1 MVLSVSPTLFNID
14 KFEGGHSM
22 AKAKVLA
29 DRISITSDILTDANI
44 EKVLVLAPST
54 LKLFDEKDESR
65 VLFEVASDDYNTF
78 TKNGAVF
85 KDGKSLG
92 SISGE
97 TMELEKEE
105 REDKIKT
112 ILTAVLTR
120 INAIEEQVECYLE
133 NAEDL
138 SEDVEFLD

>member
-1 MVLSVSPTLFNID
+1 
-14 KFEGGHSM
+14 M

-29 DRISITSDILTDANI
+29 DRISITSEVLTDANI
-44 EKVLVLAPST
+44 EKVNVLAPSN
-54 LKLFDEKDESR
+54 LKLFDEKDESK
-65 VLFEVASDDYNTF
+65 VLFEVASDEYNTF

-92 SISGE
+92 SISQDI
-97 TMELEKEE
+97 MELEKEE
-105 REDKIKT
+105 KEDKIKT

-120 INAIEEQVECYLE
+120 INIIEEQVADYLE
-133 NAEDL
+133 TAEDL

>member
-1 MVLSVSPTLFNID
+1 
-14 KFEGGHSM
+14 M

-29 DRISITSDILTDANI
+29 DRISITSEVLTDANI
-44 EKVLVLAPST
+44 EKVNVLAPSN
-54 LKLFDEKDESR
+54 LKLFDEKDESK
-65 VLFEVASDDYNTF
+65 VLFEVASDEYNTF

-92 SISGE
+92 SISQDI
-97 TMELEKEE
+97 MELEREE
-105 REDKIKT
+105 KEDKIKT

-120 INAIEEQVECYLE
+120 INIIEEQVSNYLE
-133 NAEDL
+133 TAEDL

>member
-1 MVLSVSPTLFNID
+1 
-14 KFEGGHSM
+14 M

-29 DRISITSDILTDANI
+29 DRISITSEILTDANI
-44 EKVLVLAPST
+44 EKVNVLAPSN
-54 LKLFDEKDESR
+54 LKLFDEKDESK
-65 VLFEVASDDYNTF
+65 VLFEVASDEYNTF

-92 SISGE
+92 SISPE
-97 TMELEKEE
+97 VMELEKEE

-112 ILTAVLTR
+112 ILTAILTR
-120 INAIEEQVECYLE
+120 VNVIEEQVENYLE
-133 NAEDL
+133 TAEDL

>member
-1 MVLSVSPTLFNID
+1 
-14 KFEGGHSM
+14 M

-29 DRISITSDILTDANI
+29 DRISITSEVLTDANI
-44 EKVLVLAPST
+44 EKVNVLAPSN
-54 LKLFDEKDESR
+54 LKLFDEKDESK
-65 VLFEVASDDYNTF
+65 VLFEVASDEYNTF

-92 SISGE
+92 SISQDI
-97 TMELEKEE
+97 MELEREE
-105 REDKIKT
+105 KEDKIKT

-120 INAIEEQVECYLE
+120 INIIEEQVAGYLE
-133 NAEDL
+133 TAEDL

>member
-1 MVLSVSPTLFNID
+1 
-14 KFEGGHSM
+14 M

-29 DRISITSDILTDANI
+29 DRISITSEILTDANI
-44 EKVLVLAPST
+44 EKVNVLAPSN
-54 LKLFDEKDESR
+54 LKLFDEKDESK
-65 VLFEVASDDYNTF
+65 VLFEVASDEYNTF

-92 SISGE
+92 SISQDI
-97 TMELEKEE
+97 MELEREE
-105 REDKIKT
+105 KEDKIKT

-120 INAIEEQVECYLE
+120 INIIEEQVAGYLE
-133 NAEDL
+133 TAEDL

>member
-1 MVLSVSPTLFNID
+1 
-14 KFEGGHSM
+14 M

-29 DRISITSDILTDANI
+29 DRISITSEVLTDANI
-44 EKVLVLAPST
+44 EKVNVLAPSN
-54 LKLFDEKDESR
+54 LKLFDEKDESK
-65 VLFEVASDDYNTF
+65 VLFEVASDEYNTF

-92 SISGE
+92 SISQDI
-97 TMELEKEE
+97 MELEREE
-105 REDKIKT
+105 KEDKIKT

-120 INAIEEQVECYLE
+120 INIIEEQVAEYLE
-133 NAEDL
+133 TAEDL

>member
-1 MVLSVSPTLFNID
+1 
-14 KFEGGHSM
+14 M

-29 DRISITSDILTDANI
+29 DRISITSEVLTDANI
-44 EKVLVLAPST
+44 EKVNVLAPSN
-54 LKLFDEKDESR
+54 LKLFDEKDESK
-65 VLFEVASDDYNTF
+65 VLFEVASDEYNTF

-92 SISGE
+92 SISPE
-97 TMELEKEE
+97 VMELEKEE

-120 INAIEEQVECYLE
+120 INVIEEQVDFYLE
-133 NAEDL
+133 TAEDL

>member
-1 MVLSVSPTLFNID
+1 
-14 KFEGGHSM
+14 M

-29 DRISITSDILTDANI
+29 DRISITSEVLTDANI
-44 EKVLVLAPST
+44 EKVNVLAPSN
-54 LKLFDEKDESR
+54 LKLFDEKDESK
-65 VLFEVASDDYNTF
+65 VLFEIASDEYNTF

-92 SISGE
+92 SISQDI
-97 TMELEKEE
+97 MELEKEE
-105 REDKIKT
+105 KEDKIKT

-120 INAIEEQVECYLE
+120 INIIEEQVADYLE
-133 NAEDL
+133 TAEDL